1 MNDEERFFRFVLQV
15 RGYQAKKINGSR
27 YAALFTKITL
37 GGRQRA
43 RLSPLRNFHVDKITE
58 VLKRTDWAK
67 LSQQK
72 PTIQMTMDVLQRT
85 MDAIG
90 EALIG
95 ENDAMEQFCRA
106 RGGMALAKAVN
117 AEFEEIRV
125 HLDDLYNGSSRSRN
139 AQKPSA
145 TRSFGWA
152 GSSYPTMFARHC
164 IQVPTASFDP
174 ERGKLRVNAP

>member
-1 MNDEERFFRFVLQV
+1 MN
-15 RGYQAKKINGSR
+15 KIN
-27 YAALFTKITL
+27 
-37 GGRQRA
+37 
-43 RLSPLRNFHVDKITE
+43 E

-72 PTIQMTMDVLQRT
+72 ATIQMTMGVLQRT

-95 ENDAMEQFCRA
+95 ENDAMEQFCKA

-125 HLDDLYNGSSRSRN
+125 HLDDLLQWIEQIEKCAQAAGYPVVRMGRTDHPYQRSEGSTT
-139 AQKPSA
+139 K
-145 TRSFGWA
+145 
-152 GSSYPTMFARHC
+152 H
-164 IQVPTASFDP
+164 
-174 ERGKLRVNAP
+174 

>member
-1 MNDEERFFRFVLQV
+1 M
-15 RGYQAKKINGSR
+15 
-27 YAALFTKITL
+27 
-37 GGRQRA
+37 
-43 RLSPLRNFHVDKITE
+43 DKVTE
-58 VLKRTDWAK
+58 VLKRTDWVK

-72 PTIQMTMDVLQRT
+72 ATIQMTMDVLQRT

-125 HLDDLYNGSSRSRN
+125 HLDDLLQWIEQVEKCAEAAGYT
-139 AQKPSA
+139 A
-145 TRSFGWA
+145 T
-152 GSSYPTMFARHC
+152 YPYCLQAARRY
-164 IQVPTASFDP
+164 VLT
-174 ERGKLRVNAP
+174 

>member
-1 MNDEERFFRFVLQV
+1 VN
-15 RGYQAKKINGSR
+15 KIN
-27 YAALFTKITL
+27 
-37 GGRQRA
+37 
-43 RLSPLRNFHVDKITE
+43 E

-72 PTIQMTMDVLQRT
+72 ATIQMTMGVLQRT

-95 ENDAMEQFCRA
+95 ENDAMERFCKA

-125 HLDDLYNGSSRSRN
+125 HLDDLLQWIEQIEKCTEAAGHPVVRIEPIDRSRL
-139 AQKPSA
+139 
-145 TRSFGWA
+145 
-152 GSSYPTMFARHC
+152 
-164 IQVPTASFDP
+164 
-174 ERGKLRVNAP
+174 KLSHNVRETL